1 LLISRKERV
10 DQKEIID
17 FDFYRVGRFFVCS
30 ILSEVRILSNK
41 NLHSSRES
49 ELECKFPGVSYDH
62 IAAEQLLDRAGF
74 RPGGLKK
81 SALAAVVPQVASP
94 KHREIASANG

>member
-41 NLHSSRES
+41 ICIRAVRASSNANFRG
-49 ELECKFPGVSYDH
+49 LSYDH
-62 IAAEQLLDRAGF
+62 IAAAEQPLDRAGF
-74 RPGGLKK
+74 RLGGLKR
-81 SALAAVVPQVASP
+81 AVRRRRSTGCFSETQGDTV
-94 KHREIASANG
+94 RE